1 MLQRVENMSRGAKL
15 AVVEKRQAARHVV
28 SHPTIAEHRHLG
40 DIKTHIVNI
49 SANGFM
55 TEGEMPLAKGERI
68 TVRLPVIGRIEAH
81 LIWSLGGRAGFQLE
95 RVIRLNEFNQM
106 VEQLGGSLPP
116 FGRR

>member
-1 MLQRVENMSRGAKL
+1 MSKGAKL
-15 AVVEKRQAARHVV
+15 AIVEKRRAARHSVDYV
-28 SHPTIAEHRHLG
+28 TIAEHRNIG

-81 LIWSLGGRAGFQLE
+81 LIWSLGGRSGFQME
-95 RVIRLNEFNQM
+95 RVIRLNEFMELIEALNA
-106 VEQLGGSLPP
+106 STAT
-116 FGRR
+116 RRRG

>member
-1 MLQRVENMSRGAKL
+1 MSRGAKL
-15 AVVEKRQAARHVV
+15 AVVEQRRAARHAV

-55 TEGEMPLAKGERI
+55 TEGDMPLAKGERI

-81 LIWSLGGRAGFQLE
+81 LIWSLGGRSGFQLE
-95 RVIRLNEFNQM
+95 RVIRLNEFNQLID
-106 VEQLGGSLPP
+106 QLGATAPP
-116 FGRR
+116 FAKR

>member
-1 MLQRVENMSRGAKL
+1 MSRGAKL
-15 AVVEKRQAARHVV
+15 AVVEKRYAARHAI
-28 SHPTIAEHRHLG
+28 SHATIAEHRHLG

-81 LIWSLGGRAGFQLE
+81 LIWALGGRCGFQLE
-95 RVIRLNEFNQM
+95 RVIRLNEFSDM
-106 VEQLGGSLPP
+106 VDALGATPAPG
-116 FGRR
+116 GRR

>member
-1 MLQRVENMSRGAKL
+1 MSRGAKL
-15 AVVEKRQAARHVV
+15 AVVEQRRAARHAV

-55 TEGEMPLAKGERI
+55 TEGDMPLAKGERI

-106 VEQLGGSLPP
+106 IDQLGASPPP